1 MLSTSFTFESLEEI
15 KTQQSAL
22 EQFNP
27 SLIILYAAPAFFKD
41 NSRPTERLSTI
52 IDDLSHITANIVG
65 CSTAGEVNSDQVSND
80 TIVMIAMKF
89 EYGSS
94 VEIHSST
101 LTSMQNS
108 FDTGEKLG
116 QHIKPAGLKGIYA
129 LAPGLAINGSALIHG
144 LANSLS
150 SDVKIS
156 GGLAGDN
163 ASFEKTYVISPQGI
177 REDTVV
183 AVCFYGDNLSFG
195 YGASGGWR
203 SFGPSRSVTK
213 AKENVLYELDN
224 APALAIYKE
233 YLGEY
238 AADLPANGLL
248 FPLEVIGEDQKGS
261 GLIRT
266 ILGINEEDGSLIL
279 AGDVEEMQ
287 YVRLMH
293 ASTDNLIDGA
303 QLAVSNALT
312 APNSQPAHSVAL
324 VTSCVGRKLVMG
336 DRVEEELECVQEHLP
351 TNTCI
356 AGFYSYGE
364 ICPFNNQSDSKLY
377 NQTMSMTLIQE
388 ATS

>member
-1 MLSTSFTFESLEEI
+1 MLSTSFTFESFDEI

-41 NSRPTERLSTI
+41 NSRPVEQFSKI

-65 CSTAGEVNSDQVSND
+65 CSTAGEINSDQVSND
-80 TIVMIAMKF
+80 TIAMVAMKF
-89 EYGSS
+89 EHGSS
-94 VEIHSST
+94 VKIHTST

-116 QHIKPAGLKGIYA
+116 QDIERAGLKGVYA

-213 AKENVLYELDN
+213 SKENVLYELDS

-248 FPLEVIGEDQKGS
+248 FPLEVIGEDQKGT

-312 APNSQPAHSVAL
+312 DPKSQPAHSMAL

-336 DRVEEELECVQEHLP
+336 DRVEEEIECVQEHLP

-388 ATS
+388 VIS

>member
-1 MLSTSFTFESLEEI
+1 MLSMSLTFESFEETI
-15 KTQQSAL
+15 AQLTAL
-22 EQFNP
+22 EAFNP
-27 SLIILYAAPAFFKD
+27 SLIIIYAAPVFFKA
-41 NSRPTERLSTI
+41 NSSSTRCF
-52 IDDLSHITANIVG
+52 DDLLGELSHITANIVG
-65 CSTAGEVNSDQVSND
+65 CSTAGEINSDQVSND

-89 EYGSS
+89 EHGSS
-94 VEIHSST
+94 VKIHTAT

-116 QHIKPAGLKGIYA
+116 QQIKPSGLKGVYV

-144 LANSLS
+144 LARSLA
-150 SDVKIS
+150 SDIKIS
-156 GGLAGDN
+156 GGLAGDD
-163 ASFEKTYVISPQGI
+163 ASFEKTFIISPEGL
-177 REDTVV
+177 REDIIV
-183 AVCFYGDNLSFG
+183 AVCFYGGSLSFG

-224 APALAIYKE
+224 VPALSIYKE
-233 YLGEY
+233 YLGDY
-238 AADLPANGLL
+238 ASDLPANGLL
-248 FPLEVIGEDQKGS
+248 FPLEVIGEDQKGT

-279 AGDVEEMQ
+279 AGDVAEKQ

-303 QLAVSNALT
+303 QLAAINAFAT
-312 APNSQPAHSVAL
+312 SNSQLAQSVAL

-351 TNTCI
+351 ANTCI

-388 ATS
+388 VTS

>member
-1 MLSTSFTFESLEEI
+1 MLSASFTFHSFEEI
-15 KTQQSAL
+15 KVHQSEL
-22 EQFNP
+22 KQFNP
-27 SLIILYAAPAFFKD
+27 SLIIIYAAPVFFKD
-41 NSRPTERLSTI
+41 DSRPSESFSELLGEMSQ
-52 IDDLSHITANIVG
+52 ITANIVG
-65 CSTAGEVNSDQVSND
+65 CSTAGEINSDQVSND
-80 TIVMIAMKF
+80 TIAIIAMKF
-89 EYGSS
+89 ERGSS
-94 VEIHSST
+94 VKIHTST

-108 FDTGEKLG
+108 FETGEKLG
-116 QHIKPAGLKGIYA
+116 QHIEPAGLKGVYA

-144 LANSLS
+144 LAHSLS
-150 SDVKIS
+150 SDIKIS
-156 GGLAGDN
+156 GGLAGDD
-163 ASFEKTYVISPQGI
+163 ASFEKTYVISPQGV

-213 AKENVLYELDN
+213 ANENILYELDD

-233 YLGEY
+233 YLGDY

-248 FPLEVIGEDQKGS
+248 FPLEIIDEDQKGT

-279 AGDVEEMQ
+279 AGDVAEMQ
-287 YVRLMH
+287 FVRLMH

-303 QLAVSNALT
+303 QLAVSNALKT
-312 APNSQPAHSVAL
+312 PNTQQTNSVAL

-336 DRVEEELECVQEHLP
+336 DRVEEELECIQEYLP
-351 TNTCI
+351 ANTCI